1 MANLTQQ
8 PSDHQVRKK
17 ALGQGSFIVQAPAGS
32 GKTSLLVKRFL
43 NRLLDV
49 KSPKEVLALTFTNKA
64 AAEMAQRLKEALEG
78 KSEDNEIKKIVEKIS
93 KHALKNKWDEG
104 YIDSLMVM
112 TIDKLALRLIKQT
125 PILSSSGVN
134 FLTDEDPDDLYR
146 ETIRETITSNAE
158 NHLLF
163 KYFDYDYHKLTE
175 QLLALISKRDQWLPI
190 VSGLLRS
197 NDKNIEE
204 IYGTYYTN
212 ELNIWVEEK
221 IKPNFT
227 NEDLKELE
235 IIVSYLA
242 DNKNIDRKDKLRSSI
257 NYEFW
262 FYIRDLILTKSGK
275 QIRKKIDTSSG
286 FPATNV
292 GKEIKER
299 LLKLIKLKN
308 NKFNILIDFF
318 NVTYHKNIVD
328 IYPLITPFCLLLID
342 MVTRLNE
349 KFKER
354 RIIDFTQIM
363 GNAVEALRDTHL
375 PLILDQNISHIL
387 VDEFQDTNESQ
398 LIFIE
403 LLTQNFAG
411 NPEKS
416 FFAVGDPMQSI
427 YRFRKAEVEIF
438 SRVQKNGISDL
449 KLTSLF
455 LKVNFRSNKNIID
468 WLNNSFSKAFPLIDD
483 SDEGSVPYSS
493 CESSNDNLEGGMEL
507 IALTCDT
514 KSKTAQYEAEA
525 LYVLNLIKD
534 TRKSNPDASI
544 AVLTRSKAHL
554 SELITLINK
563 KDTSIPID
571 AIEMS
576 KILSNQT
583 FQDILCLTKAL
594 FDFSDRTN
602 WIAALKSPWCGLS
615 INDLVLLFEKDH
627 KSLVWELINNIDNT
641 SRLDKNS
648 ARRLRSFVE
657 VIREN
662 IQYRG
667 RISHRY
673 FVEGIWRQLNGEESM
688 VDSNDIQNID
698 LFLELLEEAS
708 EILSIDF
715 IKLERLIENKF
726 ISKTSIQKNSIKF
739 LTIQKSKG
747 LEFDHVIIP
756 NLNKRTRNEES
767 DLVLYDKSTLSIK
780 NPGSDKNLHSYHAYK
795 ERKRLDNEKI
805 RLLYVAMTRAKNKC
819 YLIGTVK
826 KEGDLVIP
834 NSGTFMNIL
843 WPFFSDKFT
852 EIATP
857 EDENSFEKFIPKL
870 RRLNDNFYSG
880 DKRYKRSI
888 DTEEL
893 SFCYPNMST
902 DIQRFTGNIVHKYLE
917 IIVKKQL
924 DVDKILSNKLDY
936 TESLYLE
943 KNFKKKDIKI
953 GLNLVKKSLEMLKK
967 TSDGRWILNRYLADN
982 SEVSYLLESNN
993 TTTQYIP
1000 DRSFIENDIQWI
1012 IDYKTPFSP
1021 IKNLAVEAKKHLPQL
1036 RLYETI
1042 FKGNKRVIQK
1052 AIYFAPQGKLIKL

>member
-8 PSDHQVRKK
+8 PSDYQVRKK

-43 NRLLDV
+43 NRLLEV

-78 KSEDNEIKKIVEKIS
+78 KSKDNEIKKIVEKIS
-93 KHALKNKWDEG
+93 KHALKSKWDEG

-146 ETIRETITSNAE
+146 EAIRETITSNAE

-197 NDKNIEE
+197 DDKNIEE

-235 IIVSYLA
+235 IIVSYSA

-411 NPEKS
+411 NPDKS

-438 SRVQKNGISDL
+438 SRVQKSGISDL

-493 CESSNDNLEGGMEL
+493 CESSNNNLEGGMEL

-554 SELITLINK
+554 NELITLINK
-563 KDTSIPID
+563 KDSSIPID

-780 NPGSDKNLHSYHAYK
+780 NPGNDKNLHSYHAYK

-924 DVDKILSNKLDY
+924 DIDKILCNKLDY
-936 TESLYLE
+936 TESLYLG

-993 TTTQYIP
+993 TTTQHIP

>member
-1 MANLTQQ
+1 MANITQQ

-286 FPATNV
+286 FPVTNV

-318 NVTYHKNIVD
+318 NVTHHKNIVD

-493 CESSNDNLEGGMEL
+493 CESSNNNLEGGMEL

-780 NPGSDKNLHSYHAYK
+780 NPGNDKNLHSYHAYK

-924 DVDKILSNKLDY
+924 DIDKILSNKLDY

-993 TTTQYIP
+993 TTTQHIP

>member
-43 NRLLDV
+43 NRLLEV

-78 KSEDNEIKKIVEKIS
+78 KSKDNEIKKIVEKIS

-104 YIDSLMVM
+104 YIDTLMVM

-197 NDKNIEE
+197 DDKNIEE

-286 FPATNV
+286 FPATNE

-299 LLKLIKLKN
+299 LLKLIELKI

-411 NPEKS
+411 NPDKS

-438 SRVQKNGISDL
+438 SRVQKSGISDL

-493 CESSNDNLEGGMEL
+493 CESSNNNLEGGMEL

-554 SELITLINK
+554 NELITLINK
-563 KDTSIPID
+563 KDSSIPID

-780 NPGSDKNLHSYHAYK
+780 NPGNDKNLHSYHAYK

-924 DVDKILSNKLDY
+924 DIDKILCNKLDY
-936 TESLYLE
+936 TESLYLG

-993 TTTQYIP
+993 TTTQHIP

>member
-1 MANLTQQ
+1 MKN
-8 PSDHQVRKK
+8 
-17 ALGQGSFIVQAPAGS
+17 
-32 GKTSLLVKRFL
+32 
-43 NRLLDV
+43 
-49 KSPKEVLALTFTNKA
+49 
-64 AAEMAQRLKEALEG
+64 
-78 KSEDNEIKKIVEKIS
+78 
-93 KHALKNKWDEG
+93 LKNEE
-104 YIDSLMVM
+104 SL
-112 TIDKLALRLIKQT
+112 I
-125 PILSSSGVN
+125 
-134 FLTDEDPDDLYR
+134 
-146 ETIRETITSNAE
+146 
-158 NHLLF
+158 
-163 KYFDYDYHKLTE
+163 
-175 QLLALISKRDQWLPI
+175 
-190 VSGLLRS
+190 LLR
-197 NDKNIEE
+197 
-204 IYGTYYTN
+204 
-212 ELNIWVEEK
+212 
-221 IKPNFT
+221 
-227 NEDLKELE
+227 
-235 IIVSYLA
+235 
-242 DNKNIDRKDKLRSSI
+242 
-257 NYEFW
+257 
-262 FYIRDLILTKSGK
+262 
-275 QIRKKIDTSSG
+275 
-286 FPATNV
+286 
-292 GKEIKER
+292 
-299 LLKLIKLKN
+299 
-308 NKFNILIDFF
+308 
-318 NVTYHKNIVD
+318 
-328 IYPLITPFCLLLID
+328 
-342 MVTRLNE
+342 
-349 KFKER
+349 
-354 RIIDFTQIM
+354 IM

-493 CESSNDNLEGGMEL
+493 CESSNNNLEGGMEL

-648 ARRLRSFVE
+648 AKRLRSFVE

-924 DVDKILSNKLDY
+924 DIDKILCNKLDY
-936 TESLYLE
+936 TESLYLG

-993 TTTQYIP
+993 TTTQHIP

-1042 FKGNKRVIQK
+1042 FKRNKRVIQK

>member
-43 NRLLDV
+43 NRLLEV

-78 KSEDNEIKKIVEKIS
+78 KSKDNEIKKIVEKIS

-104 YIDSLMVM
+104 YIDTLMVM

-235 IIVSYLA
+235 IIVNYSA

-299 LLKLIKLKN
+299 LLKLIELKI

-318 NVTYHKNIVD
+318 NVTHHKNIVD

-354 RIIDFTQIM
+354 RIIDFTQVM

-411 NPEKS
+411 NPDKS

-493 CESSNDNLEGGMEL
+493 CESSNNNLEGGMEL

-554 SELITLINK
+554 NELITLINK

-583 FQDILCLTKAL
+583 FADILCLTKAL

-780 NPGSDKNLHSYHAYK
+780 NPGNNKNLHSYHAYK

-917 IIVKKQL
+917 IIIKKQL
-924 DVDKILSNKLDY
+924 DIDKILCNKLDY
-936 TESLYLE
+936 TESLYLG

-993 TTTQYIP
+993 TTTQHIP

>member
-43 NRLLDV
+43 NRLLEV

-104 YIDSLMVM
+104 YIDTLMVM

-197 NDKNIEE
+197 DDKNIEE

-235 IIVSYLA
+235 IIVSYSA
-242 DNKNIDRKDKLRSSI
+242 DNKNIDHKDKLRSSI

-493 CESSNDNLEGGMEL
+493 CESSNNNLEGGMEL

-554 SELITLINK
+554 NELITLINK

-924 DVDKILSNKLDY
+924 DIDKILCNKLDY
-936 TESLYLE
+936 TESLYLG

-993 TTTQYIP
+993 TTTQHIP

>member
-1 MANLTQQ
+1 MANITQQ

-78 KSEDNEIKKIVEKIS
+78 KSKDNEIKKIVEKIS

-104 YIDSLMVM
+104 YIDTLMVM

-197 NDKNIEE
+197 DDKNIEE

-363 GNAVEALRDTHL
+363 GNAVEVLRDTHL

-411 NPEKS
+411 NPDKS

-438 SRVQKNGISDL
+438 SRVQKSGISDL

-493 CESSNDNLEGGMEL
+493 CESSNNNLEGGMEL

-514 KSKTAQYEAEA
+514 KSKIAQYEAEA

-554 SELITLINK
+554 NELITLINK
-563 KDTSIPID
+563 KDSSIPID

-739 LTIQKSKG
+739 LTIQRSKG

-834 NSGTFMNIL
+834 NPGTFMNIL

-857 EDENSFEKFIPKL
+857 EDENSFENFIPKL

-924 DVDKILSNKLDY
+924 DIDKILCNKLDY
-936 TESLYLE
+936 TESLYLG

-993 TTTQYIP
+993 TTTQHIP

-1036 RLYETI
+1036 RSYETI
-1042 FKGNKRVIQK
+1042 FKENKRVIQK

>member
-43 NRLLDV
+43 NRLLEV

-78 KSEDNEIKKIVEKIS
+78 KSKDNEIKKIVEKIS

-197 NDKNIEE
+197 DDKNIEE

-235 IIVSYLA
+235 IIVSYSA

-411 NPEKS
+411 NPDKS

-438 SRVQKNGISDL
+438 SRVQKSGISDL

-493 CESSNDNLEGGMEL
+493 CESSNNNLEGGMEL

-554 SELITLINK
+554 NELITLINK
-563 KDTSIPID
+563 KDSSIPID

-673 FVEGIWRQLNGEESM
+673 FVEGIWRQLNGEKSM

-739 LTIQKSKG
+739 LTIQRSKG

-780 NPGSDKNLHSYHAYK
+780 NPGNDKNLHSYHAYK

-924 DVDKILSNKLDY
+924 DIDKILCNKLDY
-936 TESLYLE
+936 TESLYLG

-993 TTTQYIP
+993 TTTQHIP

-1042 FKGNKRVIQK
+1042 FKENKRVIQK

>member
-43 NRLLDV
+43 NRLLEV

-78 KSEDNEIKKIVEKIS
+78 KSKDNEIKKIVEKIS

-197 NDKNIEE
+197 DDKNIEE

-242 DNKNIDRKDKLRSSI
+242 DNKNIDHKDKLRSSI

-286 FPATNV
+286 FPATNE

-299 LLKLIKLKN
+299 LLKLIELKI

-493 CESSNDNLEGGMEL
+493 CESSNNNLEGGMEL

-554 SELITLINK
+554 NELITLINK
-563 KDTSIPID
+563 KDSSIPID

-780 NPGSDKNLHSYHAYK
+780 NPGNDKNLHSYHAYK

-924 DVDKILSNKLDY
+924 DIDKILCNKLDY
-936 TESLYLE
+936 TESLYLG

-993 TTTQYIP
+993 TTTQHIP

>member
-1 MANLTQQ
+1 MANLTHQ

-104 YIDSLMVM
+104 YIDTLMVM

-175 QLLALISKRDQWLPI
+175 QLLSLISKRDQWLPI

-197 NDKNIEE
+197 DDKNIEE
-204 IYGTYYTN
+204 IYESYYTN

-221 IKPNFT
+221 IKPYFT

-235 IIVSYLA
+235 IIVNYSA
-242 DNKNIDRKDKLRSSI
+242 DNKNIDHKDKLRSSI

-262 FYIRDLILTKSGK
+262 FYIRDLLLTKSGK
-275 QIRKKIDTSSG
+275 QIRKKIDASSG
-286 FPATNV
+286 IPATNE

-299 LLKLIKLKN
+299 LLKLIKLKI

-318 NVTYHKNIVD
+318 NVIDKKNIVD

-398 LIFIE
+398 LNFIE

-438 SRVQKNGISDL
+438 SRVQKSGISDL

-493 CESSNDNLEGGMEL
+493 CESSNNNLE
-507 IALTCDT
+507 
-514 KSKTAQYEAEA
+514 
-525 LYVLNLIKD
+525 
-534 TRKSNPDASI
+534 
-544 AVLTRSKAHL
+544 
-554 SELITLINK
+554 
-563 KDTSIPID
+563 
-571 AIEMS
+571 
-576 KILSNQT
+576 
-583 FQDILCLTKAL
+583 
-594 FDFSDRTN
+594 
-602 WIAALKSPWCGLS
+602 
-615 INDLVLLFEKDH
+615 
-627 KSLVWELINNIDNT
+627 
-641 SRLDKNS
+641 
-648 ARRLRSFVE
+648 
-657 VIREN
+657 
-662 IQYRG
+662 
-667 RISHRY
+667 
-673 FVEGIWRQLNGEESM
+673 
-688 VDSNDIQNID
+688 
-698 LFLELLEEAS
+698 
-708 EILSIDF
+708 
-715 IKLERLIENKF
+715 
-726 ISKTSIQKNSIKF
+726 
-739 LTIQKSKG
+739 
-747 LEFDHVIIP
+747 
-756 NLNKRTRNEES
+756 
-767 DLVLYDKSTLSIK
+767 
-780 NPGSDKNLHSYHAYK
+780 
-795 ERKRLDNEKI
+795 
-805 RLLYVAMTRAKNKC
+805 
-819 YLIGTVK
+819 
-826 KEGDLVIP
+826 
-834 NSGTFMNIL
+834 
-843 WPFFSDKFT
+843 
-852 EIATP
+852 
-857 EDENSFEKFIPKL
+857 
-870 RRLNDNFYSG
+870 
-880 DKRYKRSI
+880 
-888 DTEEL
+888 
-893 SFCYPNMST
+893 
-902 DIQRFTGNIVHKYLE
+902 
-917 IIVKKQL
+917 
-924 DVDKILSNKLDY
+924 
-936 TESLYLE
+936 
-943 KNFKKKDIKI
+943 
-953 GLNLVKKSLEMLKK
+953 
-967 TSDGRWILNRYLADN
+967 
-982 SEVSYLLESNN
+982 
-993 TTTQYIP
+993 
-1000 DRSFIENDIQWI
+1000 
-1012 IDYKTPFSP
+1012 
-1021 IKNLAVEAKKHLPQL
+1021 
-1036 RLYETI
+1036 
-1042 FKGNKRVIQK
+1042 
-1052 AIYFAPQGKLIKL
+1052 

>member
-1 MANLTQQ
+1 MDNLTQQ
-8 PSDHQVRKK
+8 PSDHQTRKK

-43 NRLLDV
+43 NRLLEV

-78 KSEDNEIKKIVEKIS
+78 KSKDNEIKKIVEKIS
-93 KHALKNKWDEG
+93 KHALKSKWDEG

-197 NDKNIEE
+197 DKNNIEE
-204 IYGTYYTN
+204 IYETYYAN

-235 IIVSYLA
+235 IIVNYSA
-242 DNKNIDRKDKLRSSI
+242 DNKNIDHKDKLRSPI

-286 FPATNV
+286 FPATNE

-299 LLKLIKLKN
+299 LLKLKELKI

-318 NVTYHKNIVD
+318 NVIDQKNIVD

-363 GNAVEALRDTHL
+363 GNAVEVLRDTHL

-493 CESSNDNLEGGMEL
+493 CESSNNNLEGGMEL

-554 SELITLINK
+554 NELITLINK

-780 NPGSDKNLHSYHAYK
+780 NPGNDKNLHSYHAYK

-924 DVDKILSNKLDY
+924 DIDKILCNKLDY
-936 TESLYLE
+936 TESLYLG

-993 TTTQYIP
+993 TTTQHIP

-1042 FKGNKRVIQK
+1042 FKGIKELFK
-1052 AIYFAPQGKLIKL
+1052 KLFTLLPKEN

>member
-1 MANLTQQ
+1 MANITQQ
-8 PSDHQVRKK
+8 PSDHQIRKK

-64 AAEMAQRLKEALEG
+64 AAEIEQRIKEALEG
-78 KSEDNEIKKIVEKIS
+78 KSKDNEIKKIVEKIS
-93 KHALKNKWDEG
+93 KHASKSKWDEG
-104 YIDSLMVM
+104 YIDNLMVM

-190 VSGLLRS
+190 VSGLLKS
-197 NDKNIEE
+197 DDKNIEE

-235 IIVSYLA
+235 IIVNYLA

-493 CESSNDNLEGGMEL
+493 CESSNNNPEGGMEL
-507 IALTCDT
+507 IALACDT

-563 KDTSIPID
+563 KDSFIPID

-917 IIVKKQL
+917 MIVKKQL
-924 DVDKILSNKLDY
+924 DIDKLLRNKLDY
-936 TESLYLE
+936 TESLYLG

-993 TTTQYIP
+993 TTTQHIP

>member
-1 MANLTQQ
+1 M
-8 PSDHQVRKK
+8 
-17 ALGQGSFIVQAPAGS
+17 
-32 GKTSLLVKRFL
+32 
-43 NRLLDV
+43 
-49 KSPKEVLALTFTNKA
+49 
-64 AAEMAQRLKEALEG
+64 
-78 KSEDNEIKKIVEKIS
+78 
-93 KHALKNKWDEG
+93 
-104 YIDSLMVM
+104 
-112 TIDKLALRLIKQT
+112 
-125 PILSSSGVN
+125 
-134 FLTDEDPDDLYR
+134 
-146 ETIRETITSNAE
+146 IR
-158 NHLLF
+158 
-163 KYFDYDYHKLTE
+163 
-175 QLLALISKRDQWLPI
+175 
-190 VSGLLRS
+190 
-197 NDKNIEE
+197 
-204 IYGTYYTN
+204 
-212 ELNIWVEEK
+212 
-221 IKPNFT
+221 
-227 NEDLKELE
+227 
-235 IIVSYLA
+235 
-242 DNKNIDRKDKLRSSI
+242 
-257 NYEFW
+257 
-262 FYIRDLILTKSGK
+262 
-275 QIRKKIDTSSG
+275 
-286 FPATNV
+286 
-292 GKEIKER
+292 
-299 LLKLIKLKN
+299 
-308 NKFNILIDFF
+308 
-318 NVTYHKNIVD
+318 
-328 IYPLITPFCLLLID
+328 PFCLLLID

-493 CESSNDNLEGGMEL
+493 CESSNNNLEGGMEL

-554 SELITLINK
+554 NELITLINK

-657 VIREN
+657 VISEN

-780 NPGSDKNLHSYHAYK
+780 NPGNDKNLHSYHAYK

-924 DVDKILSNKLDY
+924 DIDKILCNKLDY
-936 TESLYLE
+936 TESLYLG

-993 TTTQYIP
+993 TTTQHIP

>member
-43 NRLLDV
+43 NRLLEV

-78 KSEDNEIKKIVEKIS
+78 KSKDNEIKKIVEKIS

-104 YIDSLMVM
+104 YIDTLMVM

-197 NDKNIEE
+197 DDKNIEE

-242 DNKNIDRKDKLRSSI
+242 DNKNIDHKDKLRSSI

-411 NPEKS
+411 NPDKS

-438 SRVQKNGISDL
+438 SRVQKSGISDL

-493 CESSNDNLEGGMEL
+493 CESSNNNLEGGMEL

-554 SELITLINK
+554 NELITLINK
-563 KDTSIPID
+563 KDSSIPID

-673 FVEGIWRQLNGEESM
+673 FVEGIWRQLNGEKSM

-739 LTIQKSKG
+739 LTIQRSKG

-780 NPGSDKNLHSYHAYK
+780 NPGNDKNLHSYHAYK

-917 IIVKKQL
+917 MIVKKQL
-924 DVDKILSNKLDY
+924 DIDKILRNKLDY
-936 TESLYLE
+936 TESLYLG

-993 TTTQYIP
+993 TTTQHIP

>member
-1 MANLTQQ
+1 MDNLTQQ
-8 PSDHQVRKK
+8 PSDHQAREK

-43 NRLLDV
+43 NRLLEV
-49 KSPKEVLALTFTNKA
+49 KSPREVLALTFTNKA

-78 KSEDNEIKKIVEKIS
+78 KSKDNEIKKIVEKIS
-93 KHALKNKWDEG
+93 KHALKSKWDEG

-158 NHLLF
+158 NHLLS

-190 VSGLLRS
+190 VGGLLRS
-197 NDKNIEE
+197 DDKNIEK
-204 IYGTYYTN
+204 IYETYYTN
-212 ELNIWVEEK
+212 ELNIWIEEK

-227 NEDLKELE
+227 NEDLKKLE
-235 IIVSYLA
+235 IIVNYSA

-262 FYIRDLILTKSGK
+262 FYIRDLIVTKSGK

-286 FPATNV
+286 FPATNE
-292 GKEIKER
+292 GKEIKEK
-299 LLKLIKLKN
+299 LLKLIELKF

-318 NVTYHKNIVD
+318 NVVDHKNIVD
-328 IYPLITPFCLLLID
+328 IYPLITPFCLVLID

-411 NPEKS
+411 NSEKS

-468 WLNNSFSKAFPLIDD
+468 WLNNCFSKAFPLIDD

-493 CESSNDNLEGGMEL
+493 CESSNNNLEGGMEL
-507 IALTCDT
+507 IALNCDAE
-514 KSKTAQYEAEA
+514 SRTAQYEAEA

-554 SELITLINK
+554 SELITLISRQN
-563 KDTSIPID
+563 TSIPVD

-627 KSLVWELINNIDNT
+627 KSLVWELINNTDIT
-641 SRLDKNS
+641 SRLETDS
-648 ARRLRSFVE
+648 ERRLRNFIE

-688 VDSNDIQNID
+688 VDSHDIQNID

-708 EILSIDF
+708 DILSIDF

-726 ISKTSIQKNSIKF
+726 ITKTSIQKNPIKF

-767 DLVLYDKSTLSIK
+767 DLILYDKSTLSIK
-780 NPGSDKNLHSYHAYK
+780 NPGNDKNLHSYHAYK

-826 KEGDLVIP
+826 KEGDLVTP

-843 WPFFSDKFT
+843 WPFFSGKFR
-852 EIATP
+852 EITTP
-857 EDENSFEKFIPKL
+857 DDENSFEKFIPKL

-880 DKRYKRSI
+880 DNKYKRSI
-888 DTEEL
+888 ATEEL

-902 DIQRFTGNIVHKYLE
+902 DIQRFTGNIMHKYLE
-917 IIVKKQL
+917 IIIKKQI
-924 DVDKILSNKLDY
+924 DINKILCNKLDY
-936 TESLYLE
+936 IESLYLG

-967 TSDGRWILNRYLADN
+967 TSDGQWILNRYLADN
-982 SEVSYLLESNN
+982 SEVSYLLENN
-993 TTTQYIP
+993 DTTTKHIP

-1021 IKNLAVEAKKHLPQL
+1021 IKNLAIEAKKHLPQL

-1042 FKGNKRVIQK
+1042 FKGNKRAIQK

>member
-43 NRLLDV
+43 NRLLEV

-104 YIDSLMVM
+104 YIDTLMVM

-197 NDKNIEE
+197 DDKNIEE

-235 IIVSYLA
+235 IIVSYSA

-411 NPEKS
+411 NPDKS

-438 SRVQKNGISDL
+438 SRVQKSGISDL

-493 CESSNDNLEGGMEL
+493 CESSNNNLEGGMEL

-554 SELITLINK
+554 NELITLINK
-563 KDTSIPID
+563 KDSSIPID

-673 FVEGIWRQLNGEESM
+673 FVEGIWRQLNGEKSM

-739 LTIQKSKG
+739 LTIQRSKG

-826 KEGDLVIP
+826 KEDDLVIP

-843 WPFFSDKFT
+843 WPFFSNKFT

-857 EDENSFEKFIPKL
+857 EVENSFEKFIPKL

-924 DVDKILSNKLDY
+924 DIDKILCNKLDY
-936 TESLYLE
+936 TESLYLG

-993 TTTQYIP
+993 TTTQHIP

-1021 IKNLAVEAKKHLPQL
+1021 IKNLAAEAKKHLPQL

-1042 FKGNKRVIQK
+1042 FKENKRVIQK

>member
-1 MANLTQQ
+1 MANITQQ

-104 YIDSLMVM
+104 YIDTLMVM

-292 GKEIKER
+292 SKEIKER
-299 LLKLIKLKN
+299 LLKLIEIKI

-455 LKVNFRSNKNIID
+455 LNVNFRSNKNIID

-493 CESSNDNLEGGMEL
+493 CESSNNNLEGGMEL

-673 FVEGIWRQLNGEESM
+673 FVEGIWRQLNGEKSM

-726 ISKTSIQKNSIKF
+726 ISKTSIKKNSIKF
-739 LTIQKSKG
+739 LTVQKSKG

-936 TESLYLE
+936 TESLYLG

-953 GLNLVKKSLEMLKK
+953 GLNLVMKSLEMLKK

-993 TTTQYIP
+993 TTTQHIP

>member
-1 MANLTQQ
+1 MANITQQ

-78 KSEDNEIKKIVEKIS
+78 KSKDNEIKKIVEKIS

-104 YIDSLMVM
+104 YIDTLMVM

-197 NDKNIEE
+197 DDKNIEE

-493 CESSNDNLEGGMEL
+493 CESSNNNLEGGMEL

-554 SELITLINK
+554 NELITLINK
-563 KDTSIPID
+563 KDSSIPID

-924 DVDKILSNKLDY
+924 DIDKILCNKLDY
-936 TESLYLE
+936 TESLYLG

-993 TTTQYIP
+993 TTTQHIP

>member
-1 MANLTQQ
+1 M
-8 PSDHQVRKK
+8 
-17 ALGQGSFIVQAPAGS
+17 
-32 GKTSLLVKRFL
+32 
-43 NRLLDV
+43 
-49 KSPKEVLALTFTNKA
+49 
-64 AAEMAQRLKEALEG
+64 
-78 KSEDNEIKKIVEKIS
+78 
-93 KHALKNKWDEG
+93 
-104 YIDSLMVM
+104 
-112 TIDKLALRLIKQT
+112 
-125 PILSSSGVN
+125 
-134 FLTDEDPDDLYR
+134 
-146 ETIRETITSNAE
+146 
-158 NHLLF
+158 
-163 KYFDYDYHKLTE
+163 
-175 QLLALISKRDQWLPI
+175 
-190 VSGLLRS
+190 
-197 NDKNIEE
+197 
-204 IYGTYYTN
+204 
-212 ELNIWVEEK
+212 
-221 IKPNFT
+221 
-227 NEDLKELE
+227 
-235 IIVSYLA
+235 
-242 DNKNIDRKDKLRSSI
+242 
-257 NYEFW
+257 
-262 FYIRDLILTKSGK
+262 
-275 QIRKKIDTSSG
+275 
-286 FPATNV
+286 
-292 GKEIKER
+292 
-299 LLKLIKLKN
+299 
-308 NKFNILIDFF
+308 
-318 NVTYHKNIVD
+318 
-328 IYPLITPFCLLLID
+328 ITPFCLLLID

-411 NPEKS
+411 NPDKS

-438 SRVQKNGISDL
+438 SRVQKSGISDL

-493 CESSNDNLEGGMEL
+493 CESSNNNLEGGMEL

-554 SELITLINK
+554 NELITLINK

-924 DVDKILSNKLDY
+924 DIDKILCNKLDY
-936 TESLYLE
+936 TESLYLG

-993 TTTQYIP
+993 TTTQHIP

-1042 FKGNKRVIQK
+1042 FKGIKELFK
-1052 AIYFAPQGKLIKL
+1052 KLFTLLPKEN

>member
-43 NRLLDV
+43 NRLLEV

-78 KSEDNEIKKIVEKIS
+78 KSKDNEIKKIVEKIS

-104 YIDSLMVM
+104 YIDTLMVM

-197 NDKNIEE
+197 DDKNIEE

-493 CESSNDNLEGGMEL
+493 CESSNNNLEGGMEL

-673 FVEGIWRQLNGEESM
+673 FVEGIWRQLNGEKSM

-739 LTIQKSKG
+739 LTIQRSKG

-780 NPGSDKNLHSYHAYK
+780 NPGNDKNLHSYHAYK

-924 DVDKILSNKLDY
+924 DIDKLLCNKLDY
-936 TESLYLE
+936 TESLYLG

-993 TTTQYIP
+993 TTTQHIP

-1042 FKGNKRVIQK
+1042 FKRNKRVIQK

>member
-43 NRLLDV
+43 NRLLEV

-78 KSEDNEIKKIVEKIS
+78 KSKDNEIKKIVEKIS

-104 YIDSLMVM
+104 YIDTLMVM

-163 KYFDYDYHKLTE
+163 KYFDYDYHKVAE

-197 NDKNIEE
+197 DDKNIEE

-242 DNKNIDRKDKLRSSI
+242 DNKNIDHKDKLRSSI

-411 NPEKS
+411 NPDKS

-438 SRVQKNGISDL
+438 SRVQKSGISDL

-493 CESSNDNLEGGMEL
+493 CESSNNNLEGGMEL

-554 SELITLINK
+554 NELITLINK
-563 KDTSIPID
+563 KDSSIPID

-726 ISKTSIQKNSIKF
+726 ISKTSIQKNPIKF

-780 NPGSDKNLHSYHAYK
+780 NPGNDKNLHNYHAYK

-924 DVDKILSNKLDY
+924 DIDKILCNKLDY
-936 TESLYLE
+936 TESLYLG

-993 TTTQYIP
+993 TTTQHIP

-1012 IDYKTPFSP
+1012 IDYKTPFLP

-1036 RLYETI
+1036 RSYETI
-1042 FKGNKRVIQK
+1042 FKRNKRVIQK

>member
-8 PSDHQVRKK
+8 PSDHQTRKK

-43 NRLLDV
+43 NRLLEV

-78 KSEDNEIKKIVEKIS
+78 KSEDNEIKKIVGKIS
-93 KHALKNKWDEG
+93 KHAKKNKWDEG

-146 ETIRETITSNAE
+146 ETIRETITSDAE

-163 KYFDYDYHKLTE
+163 KYFDYDYHKLTK
-175 QLLALISKRDQWLPI
+175 QLLTLISKRDQWLPI

-197 NDKNIEE
+197 DDKNIEE

-235 IIVSYLA
+235 IIVNYSA

-299 LLKLIKLKN
+299 LLELIELKI

-318 NVTYHKNIVD
+318 NVTHHKNIVD
-328 IYPLITPFCLLLID
+328 IYPLIIPFCLLLID

-438 SRVQKNGISDL
+438 SRVQKDGISDL

-493 CESSNDNLEGGMEL
+493 CESSNNNLEGGMEL

-525 LYVLNLIKD
+525 LYVLNLMKD

-583 FQDILCLTKAL
+583 FQDILSLTKAL

-641 SRLDKNS
+641 SRLEKNS
-648 ARRLRSFVE
+648 KRRLRSFVK

-698 LFLELLEEAS
+698 LFLDLLEEAS

-780 NPGSDKNLHSYHAYK
+780 NPASDKNLHSYHAYK

-924 DVDKILSNKLDY
+924 DIDKLLCNKLDY
-936 TESLYLE
+936 TESLYLG

-967 TSDGRWILNRYLADN
+967 TPDGRWILNRYLADN

-993 TTTQYIP
+993 TTTQHIP

>member
-43 NRLLDV
+43 NRLLEV

-78 KSEDNEIKKIVEKIS
+78 KSKDNEIKKIVEKIS

-104 YIDSLMVM
+104 YIDTLMVM

-197 NDKNIEE
+197 DDKNIEE

-493 CESSNDNLEGGMEL
+493 CESSNNNLEGGMEL

-554 SELITLINK
+554 NELITLINK
-563 KDTSIPID
+563 KDSSIPID

-924 DVDKILSNKLDY
+924 DIDKILCNKLDY
-936 TESLYLE
+936 TESLYLG

-993 TTTQYIP
+993 TTTQHIP

>member
-1 MANLTQQ
+1 MANITQQ

-78 KSEDNEIKKIVEKIS
+78 KSKDNEIKKIVEKIS

-197 NDKNIEE
+197 DDKNIEE

-493 CESSNDNLEGGMEL
+493 CESSNNNLEGGMEL

-924 DVDKILSNKLDY
+924 DIDKILCNKLDY
-936 TESLYLE
+936 TESLYLG

-993 TTTQYIP
+993 TTTQHIP

>member
-43 NRLLDV
+43 NRLLEV

-78 KSEDNEIKKIVEKIS
+78 KSKDNEIKKIVEKIS

-197 NDKNIEE
+197 DDKNIEE

-242 DNKNIDRKDKLRSSI
+242 DNKNIDHKDKLRSSI

-438 SRVQKNGISDL
+438 SRVQKSGISDL

-493 CESSNDNLEGGMEL
+493 CESSNNNLEGGMEL

-673 FVEGIWRQLNGEESM
+673 FVEGIWRQLNGEKSM

-780 NPGSDKNLHSYHAYK
+780 NPGNDKNLHSYHAYK

-924 DVDKILSNKLDY
+924 DIDKILCNKLDY
-936 TESLYLE
+936 TESLYLG

-993 TTTQYIP
+993 TTTQHIP

>member
-43 NRLLDV
+43 NRLLEV

-78 KSEDNEIKKIVEKIS
+78 KSKDNEIKKIVEKIS

-104 YIDSLMVM
+104 YIDTLMVM

-197 NDKNIEE
+197 DDKNIEE

-493 CESSNDNLEGGMEL
+493 CESSNNNLEGGMEL

-780 NPGSDKNLHSYHAYK
+780 NPGNDKNLHSYHAYK

-924 DVDKILSNKLDY
+924 DIDKILCNKLDY
-936 TESLYLE
+936 TESLYLG

-993 TTTQYIP
+993 TTTQHIP

>member
-197 NDKNIEE
+197 DDKNIEE

-299 LLKLIKLKN
+299 LLKLIELKI

-318 NVTYHKNIVD
+318 NVTHHKNIVD

-924 DVDKILSNKLDY
+924 DIDKILSNKLDY
-936 TESLYLE
+936 TESLYLG

-993 TTTQYIP
+993 TTTQHIP

>member
-1 MANLTQQ
+1 MDNLTQQ
-8 PSDHQVRKK
+8 PSDHQTRKK

-32 GKTSLLVKRFL
+32 GKTSLLVKKFL
-43 NRLLDV
+43 NRLLEV

-78 KSEDNEIKKIVEKIS
+78 KSKDNEIKKIVEKIS
-93 KHALKNKWDEG
+93 KHALKSKWDEG
-104 YIDSLMVM
+104 YIDSLMIM

-146 ETIRETITSNAE
+146 EAIRETITSNAE

-197 NDKNIEE
+197 DKNNIEE
-204 IYGTYYTN
+204 IYETYYAN

-221 IKPNFT
+221 IKPKFT

-235 IIVSYLA
+235 IIVNYSA
-242 DNKNIDRKDKLRSSI
+242 DIKNIDHKDKLRSPI

-262 FYIRDLILTKSGK
+262 FYIRDLLLTKSGK
-275 QIRKKIDTSSG
+275 QIRKKIDTSGG
-286 FPATNV
+286 FPATNE

-299 LLKLIKLKN
+299 LLKLKELKI

-318 NVTYHKNIVD
+318 NVIDKKNIVD

-363 GNAVEALRDTHL
+363 GNAVEVLRDTHL

-411 NPEKS
+411 NPDKS

-438 SRVQKNGISDL
+438 SRVQKSGISDL

-493 CESSNDNLEGGMEL
+493 CESSNNNLEGGMEL

-554 SELITLINK
+554 NELITLINK
-563 KDTSIPID
+563 KDSSIPID

-688 VDSNDIQNID
+688 VDSKDIQNID
-698 LFLELLEEAS
+698 LFLELIEVAS
-708 EILSIDF
+708 EILSVDF
-715 IKLERLIENKF
+715 IKLERLIEKKF
-726 ISKTSIQKNSIKF
+726 ISKTSIQKNPIKF

-767 DLVLYDKSTLSIK
+767 DLVLYDKSTLSVK
-780 NPGSDKNLHSYHAYK
+780 NPGNDKNLHSYHAYK

-805 RLLYVAMTRAKNKC
+805 RLLYVAMTRAKIKC
-819 YLIGTVK
+819 YLIGTVT
-826 KEGDLVIP
+826 KEGDLVFQ
-834 NSGTFMNIL
+834 NSGTLLTIL
-843 WPFFSDKFT
+843 WRVCSETGT

-857 EDENSFEKFIPKL
+857 EDENRCEKFIPKL
-870 RRLNDNFYSG
+870 RRLNVNFYSG
-880 DKRYKRSI
+880 DK
-888 DTEEL
+888 
-893 SFCYPNMST
+893 
-902 DIQRFTGNIVHKYLE
+902 
-917 IIVKKQL
+917 
-924 DVDKILSNKLDY
+924 
-936 TESLYLE
+936 
-943 KNFKKKDIKI
+943 
-953 GLNLVKKSLEMLKK
+953 
-967 TSDGRWILNRYLADN
+967 
-982 SEVSYLLESNN
+982 
-993 TTTQYIP
+993 
-1000 DRSFIENDIQWI
+1000 
-1012 IDYKTPFSP
+1012 
-1021 IKNLAVEAKKHLPQL
+1021 
-1036 RLYETI
+1036 
-1042 FKGNKRVIQK
+1042 
-1052 AIYFAPQGKLIKL
+1052 

>member
-1 MANLTQQ
+1 MDNLTQQ
-8 PSDHQVRKK
+8 PSDHQTRKK

-32 GKTSLLVKRFL
+32 GKTSLLVKKFL
-43 NRLLDV
+43 NRLLEV

-78 KSEDNEIKKIVEKIS
+78 KSKDNEIKKIVEKIS
-93 KHALKNKWDEG
+93 KHALKSKWDEG
-104 YIDSLMVM
+104 YIDSLMIM

-146 ETIRETITSNAE
+146 EAIRETITSNAE

-197 NDKNIEE
+197 DKNNIEE
-204 IYGTYYTN
+204 IYETYYAN

-221 IKPNFT
+221 IKPKFT

-235 IIVSYLA
+235 IIVNYSA
-242 DNKNIDRKDKLRSSI
+242 DIKNIDHKDKLRSPI

-262 FYIRDLILTKSGK
+262 FYIRDLLLTKSGK
-275 QIRKKIDTSSG
+275 QIRKKIDTSGG
-286 FPATNV
+286 FPATNE

-299 LLKLIKLKN
+299 LLKLKELKI

-318 NVTYHKNIVD
+318 NVIDKKNIVD

-342 MVTRLNE
+342 MVTKLNE

-363 GNAVEALRDTHL
+363 GNAVEVLRDTHL

-493 CESSNDNLEGGMEL
+493 CESSNNNSEGGIEL

-514 KSKTAQYEAEA
+514 KSKSAQYEAEA

-534 TRKSNPDASI
+534 TRNSNPDASI

-554 SELITLINK
+554 NELITLINK

-627 KSLVWELINNIDNT
+627 KSLVWELINNIDIT

-648 ARRLRSFVE
+648 GRRLRNFVE

-688 VDSNDIQNID
+688 VDSKDIQNID
-698 LFLELLEEAS
+698 LFLELIEEAS
-708 EILSIDF
+708 EILSVDF
-715 IKLERLIENKF
+715 IKLERLIEKKF
-726 ISKTSIQKNSIKF
+726 ISKTSIQKNPIKF

-780 NPGSDKNLHSYHAYK
+780 NPGNDKNLHSYHAYK

-826 KEGDLVIP
+826 KEGDLVVP

-924 DVDKILSNKLDY
+924 DIDKILCNKLDY
-936 TESLYLE
+936 TESLYLG

-993 TTTQYIP
+993 TTTQHIP

-1042 FKGNKRVIQK
+1042 FKGIKELFK
-1052 AIYFAPQGKLIKL
+1052 KLFTLLPKEN

>member
-43 NRLLDV
+43 NRLLEV

-78 KSEDNEIKKIVEKIS
+78 KSKDNEIKKIVEKIS

-104 YIDSLMVM
+104 YIDTLMVM

-197 NDKNIEE
+197 DDKNIEE

-299 LLKLIKLKN
+299 LLKLIELKI

-411 NPEKS
+411 NPDKS

-438 SRVQKNGISDL
+438 SRVQKSGISDL

-493 CESSNDNLEGGMEL
+493 CESSNNNLEGGMEL

-554 SELITLINK
+554 NELITLINK
-563 KDTSIPID
+563 KDSSIPID

-673 FVEGIWRQLNGEESM
+673 FVEGIWRQLNGEKSM

-739 LTIQKSKG
+739 LTIQRSKG

-924 DVDKILSNKLDY
+924 DIDKILCNKLDY
-936 TESLYLE
+936 TESLYLG

-993 TTTQYIP
+993 TTTQHIP

-1036 RLYETI
+1036 RSYETI
-1042 FKGNKRVIQK
+1042 FKENKRVIQK

>member
-43 NRLLDV
+43 NRLLEV

-78 KSEDNEIKKIVEKIS
+78 KSKDNEIKKIVEKIS

-104 YIDSLMVM
+104 YIDTLMVM

-197 NDKNIEE
+197 DDKNIEE

-299 LLKLIKLKN
+299 LLKLIELKI

-411 NPEKS
+411 NPDKS

-438 SRVQKNGISDL
+438 SRVQKSGISDL

-493 CESSNDNLEGGMEL
+493 CESSNNNLEGGMEL

-554 SELITLINK
+554 NELITLINK
-563 KDTSIPID
+563 KDSSIPID

-673 FVEGIWRQLNGEESM
+673 FVEGIWRQLNGEKSM

-834 NSGTFMNIL
+834 NSGTFMSIL

-924 DVDKILSNKLDY
+924 DIDKILCNKLDY
-936 TESLYLE
+936 TESLYLG

-993 TTTQYIP
+993 TTTQHIP

-1036 RLYETI
+1036 RSYETI
-1042 FKGNKRVIQK
+1042 FKENKRVIQK

>member
-197 NDKNIEE
+197 DDKNIEE

-318 NVTYHKNIVD
+318 NVNYHKNIVD

-715 IKLERLIENKF
+715 IKLDRLIENKF
-726 ISKTSIQKNSIKF
+726 ISKTSFQKNSIKF

-924 DVDKILSNKLDY
+924 DVDKVLSNKLDY

-993 TTTQYIP
+993 TTTQHIP

-1042 FKGNKRVIQK
+1042 FKRNKRVIQK

>member
-1 MANLTQQ
+1 MDNLTQQ

-43 NRLLDV
+43 YRLLEV

-64 AAEMAQRLKEALEG
+64 AAEMAQRLKEALEE
-78 KSEDNEIKKIVEKIS
+78 KSKDNEIKKIVEKIS

-104 YIDSLMVM
+104 YIDTLMVM

-197 NDKNIEE
+197 DDKNIEE

-411 NPEKS
+411 NPDKS

-438 SRVQKNGISDL
+438 SRVQKSGISDL

-493 CESSNDNLEGGMEL
+493 CESSNNNLEGGMEL

-554 SELITLINK
+554 NELITLINK
-563 KDTSIPID
+563 KDSSIPID

-641 SRLDKNS
+641 RRLDKNS
-648 ARRLRSFVE
+648 ARRLRGFVE

-747 LEFDHVIIP
+747 LEFDNVIIP

-826 KEGDLVIP
+826 KEDDLVIP

-893 SFCYPNMST
+893 SFCYPNIST
-902 DIQRFTGNIVHKYLE
+902 NIQRFTGNIVHKYLE

-924 DVDKILSNKLDY
+924 DIDKLLCNKLDY
-936 TESLYLE
+936 TESLYLG

-953 GLNLVKKSLEMLKK
+953 GLNLVQKSLEMLKK

-993 TTTQYIP
+993 TTTQHIP

-1042 FKGNKRVIQK
+1042 FKRNKRVIQK

>member
-1 MANLTQQ
+1 MANITQQ

-197 NDKNIEE
+197 DDKNIEE

-286 FPATNV
+286 FPATNE

-299 LLKLIKLKN
+299 LLKLIELKI

-411 NPEKS
+411 NPDKS

-438 SRVQKNGISDL
+438 SRVQKSGISDL

-493 CESSNDNLEGGMEL
+493 CESSNNNLEGGMEL

-554 SELITLINK
+554 NELITLINK

-780 NPGSDKNLHSYHAYK
+780 NPGNNKNLHSYHAYK

-924 DVDKILSNKLDY
+924 DIDKILCNKLDY
-936 TESLYLE
+936 TESLYLG

-993 TTTQYIP
+993 TTTQHIP

>member
-43 NRLLDV
+43 NRLLEV

-197 NDKNIEE
+197 DDKNIEE

-235 IIVSYLA
+235 IIVSYSA

-286 FPATNV
+286 FPATNE

-299 LLKLIKLKN
+299 LLKLIELKI

-318 NVTYHKNIVD
+318 NVTHHKNIVD

-493 CESSNDNLEGGMEL
+493 CESSNNNLEGGMEL

-780 NPGSDKNLHSYHAYK
+780 NPGNNKNLHSYHAYK

-924 DVDKILSNKLDY
+924 DIDKILCNKLDY
-936 TESLYLE
+936 TESLYLG

-993 TTTQYIP
+993 TTTQHIP

>member
-43 NRLLDV
+43 NRLLEV

-78 KSEDNEIKKIVEKIS
+78 KSKDNEIKKIVEKIS

-104 YIDSLMVM
+104 YIDTLMVM

-197 NDKNIEE
+197 DDKNIEE

-455 LKVNFRSNKNIID
+455 LEVNFRSNKNIID

-493 CESSNDNLEGGMEL
+493 CESSNNNLEGGMEL

-554 SELITLINK
+554 NELITLINK

-780 NPGSDKNLHSYHAYK
+780 NPGNDKNLHSYHAYK

-924 DVDKILSNKLDY
+924 DIDKILCNKLDY
-936 TESLYLE
+936 TESLYLG

-993 TTTQYIP
+993 TTTQHIP

-1042 FKGNKRVIQK
+1042 FKRNKRVIQK

>member
-43 NRLLDV
+43 NRLLEV

-78 KSEDNEIKKIVEKIS
+78 KSKDNEIKKIVEKIS

-104 YIDSLMVM
+104 YIDTLMVM

-197 NDKNIEE
+197 DDKNIEE

-411 NPEKS
+411 NPDKS

-438 SRVQKNGISDL
+438 SRVQKSGISDL

-493 CESSNDNLEGGMEL
+493 CESSNNNLEGGMEL

-673 FVEGIWRQLNGEESM
+673 FVEGIWRQLNGEKSM

-924 DVDKILSNKLDY
+924 DIDKILCNKLDY
-936 TESLYLE
+936 TESLYLG

-993 TTTQYIP
+993 TTTQHIP

>member
-1 MANLTQQ
+1 MANITQQ

-197 NDKNIEE
+197 DDKNIEK

-212 ELNIWVEEK
+212 ELNIWVEKK

-235 IIVSYLA
+235 IIVSYSA

-286 FPATNV
+286 FPATNE

-299 LLKLIKLKN
+299 LLKLIELKI

-318 NVTYHKNIVD
+318 NVTHHKNIVD

-507 IALTCDT
+507 IALTSDT

-583 FQDILCLTKAL
+583 FQDILSLTKAL

-615 INDLVLLFEKDH
+615 INDLALLFEKDH

-857 EDENSFEKFIPKL
+857 EDENRFEKFIPKL

-993 TTTQYIP
+993 TTTQHIP